1 MTSNSLRIETAY
13 GVDGC
18 RKGWFYFAL
27 VPGREPEWAVVE
39 EIADL
44 VAGANDSDRIFIDI
58 PIGLP
63 TGGEGRLCDS
73 EARRKLSPHRTSSVF
88 PVPVRS
94 ALTAETYDE
103 ANKQNREAS
112 GKGLPKQTYA
122 IMPKI
127 KEVDSLLRGSARAR
141 RAVREVHPEICFWAL
156 AGGSPMRHGKKTG
169 RGFRERLTLLERFH
183 ASAVKWFDEIRTGYR
198 SRDLADDD
206 ILDAMALAITA
217 SADRGALR
225 TLPELPVEDSCGLPM
240 EMVYAP
246 ASAFAITNSMTT
258 RRTDLGREVETALG
272 EVLAHVRGTAPL
284 PCRIVDDPAAE
295 HILALRK
302 RMKLSR
308 QKFADT
314 FGLDVRAVQEWEQ
327 GRRVPDRAARVLL
340 TVIDRDPE
348 AVVRALGK

>member
-1 MTSNSLRIETAY
+1 MVSSLEEVPLLHRRENQRIGAACKDASPRRSLARSVAINLPLCLFRCLERWLSLDAESIATPRRGGTGLTSSSRRTETAY

-39 EIADL
+39 KIADL

-63 TGGEGRLCDS
+63 NGGEGRLCDS
-73 EARRKLSPHRTSSVF
+73 AARRKLAPHRTSSVF

-94 ALTAETYDE
+94 ALTAETYEE
-103 ANKQNREAS
+103 ANEQNRKAS

-127 KEVDSLLRGSARAR
+127 REVDSLLRGSARAR
-141 RAVREVHPEICFWAL
+141 SAVREVHPEICFWAL

-169 RGFRERLTLLERFH
+169 RGFHERLTLLERFH
-183 ASAVKWFDEIRTGYR
+183 TSAVKCFDEIRTGYR
-198 SRDLADDD
+198 RRDLADDD
-206 ILDAMALAITA
+206 ILDAMAVAITA

-246 ASAFAITNSMTT
+246 ASAFARS
-258 RRTDLGREVETALG
+258 
-272 EVLAHVRGTAPL
+272 P
-284 PCRIVDDPAAE
+284 
-295 HILALRK
+295 
-302 RMKLSR
+302 
-308 QKFADT
+308 
-314 FGLDVRAVQEWEQ
+314 
-327 GRRVPDRAARVLL
+327 
-340 TVIDRDPE
+340 
-348 AVVRALGK
+348 